1 MGDMRET
8 DEAIVRANAARRDA
22 ARLVWEPVDPGG
34 ENAVLTASP
43 NTPLPTPQITKFR
56 SHCAALFEFSRLNI
70 GDDGALTDRQLV
82 LIRRTLDE
90 MRRVVDALPAK
101 A

>member
-1 MGDMRET
+1 MD
-8 DEAIVRANAARRDA
+8 
-22 ARLVWEPVDPGG
+22 VDD
-34 ENAVLTASP
+34 AVLASDP
-43 NTPLPTPQITKFR
+43 NITLPTLEIQKFR
-56 SHCAALFEFSRLNI
+56 SHCAALFQFSRQNI
-70 GDDGALTDRQLV
+70 GDDGALTDKQLV